1 MHRTYLFHC
10 LLNRL
15 VAVAERWDGR
25 IYRYSSLAPKLTAR
39 VIRSKI
45 DNESIHP
52 SHGNAPDLGLDKS
65 PKPRSGQKYDINGDP
80 KNGLEGQCMR
90 YLSGLRSTVSWLVK
104 LEVLPRS
111 LSRGSH

>member
-1 MHRTYLFHC
+1 LTVISFMHRTYLFHC
-10 LLNRL
+10 LLNRH
-15 VAVAERWDGR
+15 VAVAQTWDGR

-52 SHGNAPDLGLDKS
+52 PHGNVPDLGLDKS

-80 KNGLEGQCMR
+80 KTQ
-90 YLSGLRSTVSWLVK
+90 T
-104 LEVLPRS
+104 
-111 LSRGSH
+111 